1 MRRVFNYLK
10 ELISLVQHLPVLW
23 QMIKEQRAGKKIVAY
38 QLSSAGQLQY
48 MLPLHRELQKN
59 AVNVSYYI
67 SMDYPMHEKL
77 IDIDI
82 PPSHYFPSSIAKYLY
97 PIDVFLEAEIH
108 SRGPKNAVKIFSGH
122 GQANKLSHWADD
134 NLKAF
139 DIYFVHGP
147 LERQMFEVIK
157 ETKPQQT
164 AHIKLVDVG
173 YPKLDDLV
181 NGNYD
186 RIKLMET
193 LGLDPNLK
201 TVLYAPAWDPGGS
214 LRTYGIQIAETL
226 LSIPDVNVIVKLHPA
241 SMEPEN
247 SPYFTF
253 YTGGKRWEEEF
264 AKIQNP
270 RCRFIKDYLINPY
283 LYASD
288 LMVNDFSGV
297 GLEFMVLNR
306 PVIYLDCPE
315 YFEKILPSWRCD
327 GHLAKTDDRFNGGRN
342 AGTVVQSLAE
352 LKEQVVNELQE
363 PHKNAEKR
371 KELAAQLMYNP
382 GKGAMVGTAEIL
394 KILQCA

>member
-1 MRRVFNYLK
+1 MRRLYNYFK
-10 ELISLVQHLPVLW
+10 EIVALLQHLPLLW
-23 QMIKEQRAGKKIVAY
+23 QMMQEKRQGRKIVAY

-48 MLPLHRELQKN
+48 MLPFHQELQKKITH
-59 AVNVSYYI
+59 VSYYV
-67 SMDYPMHEKL
+67 SMDYPMHGKL
-77 IDIDI
+77 GDINI
-82 PPSHYFPSSIAKYLY
+82 APSHYFPSKIAKYLF

-139 DIYFVHGP
+139 DIYFMHGP
-147 LERQMFEVIK
+147 LERKMFEVIQ
-157 ETKPQQT
+157 ESKPQVT
-164 AHIKLVDVG
+164 NHIKLINVG

-186 RIKLMET
+186 RIELMT
-193 LGLDPNLK
+193 KLGLDPNLK

-214 LRTYGIQIAETL
+214 LRTYGTQIAEML
-226 LSIPDVNVIVKLHPA
+226 LSIPDINLIVKLHPA

-247 SPYFTF
+247 SPYFDF
-253 YTGGKRWEEEF
+253 YTGGKRWEQEF

-270 RCRFIKDYLINPY
+270 RCRFVKDYLINPY
-283 LYASD
+283 LHISD

-306 PVIYLDCPE
+306 PVIYIDCPE
-315 YFEKILPSWRCD
+315 YFEKILPSWHCD

-342 AGTVVQSLAE
+342 AGTVVHNLEE
-352 LKEQVVNELQE
+352 LKSQVEQQLKE
-363 PHKNAEKR
+363 PDIHSAKR

-382 GKGAMVGTAEIL
+382 GHGAAVGTAEIL
-394 KILQCA
+394 KILECA